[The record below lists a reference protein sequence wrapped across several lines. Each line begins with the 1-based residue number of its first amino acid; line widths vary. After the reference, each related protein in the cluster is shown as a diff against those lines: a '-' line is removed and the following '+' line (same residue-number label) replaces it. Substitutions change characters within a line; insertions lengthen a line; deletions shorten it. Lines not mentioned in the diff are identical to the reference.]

1 MVYCARYIKVKGIIA
16 NPIDRSIRME
26 IEFVVDT
33 GAIYTMIPESVARR
47 LELEETGKRKFKIAN
62 GETVEYP
69 VSEAYIIL
77 EGRGVTS
84 LVVVGSEKVTPL
96 LGVTT
101 LELLGFEVDPITRK
115 LKPIELMIL
124 GFN

>member
-47 LELEETGKRKFKIAN
+47 LELKETGKRKFKIAN